1 MVKRVLY
8 PQSEKKF
15 VKVFKAFE
23 EDQIDS
29 AVQEGHDLCAKA
41 IFPVAAQSACFF

>member
-15 VKVFKAFE
+15 VKVFKGFV
-23 EDQIDS
+23 EDPIDS
-29 AVQEGHDLCAKA
+29 AVQEGSDLCAKA
-41 IFPVAAQSACFF
+41 IFPVDAQSACFF